1 MNPLLLLLAFG
12 AGLAT
17 GLVRF
22 LGPGAVGAALL
33 LVGAAGW
40 RRPLLLFVAA
50 FALGRVLAV
59 AAWSE
64 TARSCAAALHPGEG
78 RLVLRLVD
86 PVEPGAGAA
95 RAEVVGAGC
104 RGMVDTRWPPA
115 ERMGAGAEVVSEGR
129 WLPRTGRSGRPEG
142 TWVARRF
149 ARHAFRPT
157 VAERLRNW
165 LAHATRRLYGER
177 TGTVEALIVNRRGA
191 MAPELR
197 DRYARAG
204 LVHIL
209 SLSGF
214 HVGVIVAWIVLLGRL
229 AGLPPVRAEL
239 AGAVVAVLYV
249 AFLGWPPPA
258 ARAALLA
265 SLAAISHW
273 RQRHPAPLALLGTTC
288 LVVLLADPW
297 AVLDAGAWL
306 SALALL
312 GALVATR
319 WSDRALGTGWFWRTL
334 AGSVGATLATA
345 PVAAALFGMVSL
357 AGLALN
363 FVAIPLAAIAVPGVV
378 LSLLAAAVLPPLAA
392 PLAAASGALLGLLDQ
407 LAWWGGSWDALTVIQ
422 APEAKSA
429 LPWALILLVAWWGT
443 AGGTSRVEAGR
454 RWALAAALGSW
465 VLLFA
470 ESLNLDGDRSFGL
483 TLHFLDVGQGD
494 AAVLRTPGGHW
505 VLIDAG
511 PAGGGRDA
519 GRQVS
524 LPFLARHRAWRLTL
538 AVISHAH
545 LDHFG
550 GLRSVLDREPVDRV
564 LEPAAL
570 VPDSLYTGLLD
581 LLAADGIP
589 WTPARDG
596 QAFVLDGVRFRVLH
610 PEPHWTGDAEDL
622 NEDSVVLLVEYG
634 DFRALFV
641 GDAGLPVER
650 RLAGRVGRVTVLKVG
665 HHGSRSAS
673 GAAWLAELAPAVA
686 VMSLG
691 AGNRYGHPHGEV
703 LARFRQGGIGLWR
716 TDQEG
721 TVTIRTDGQSVRV
734 DADGRDTTFT
744 LQAGHHEADRADEPG
759 DDHRALHP
767 RPGGE
772 VPRGDR

>member
-1 MNPLLLLLAFG
+1 MNPLLLLLTFG

-22 LGPGAVGAALL
+22 LGPGVVFTALL
-33 LVGAAGW
+33 VLGLVGW
-40 RRPLLLFVAA
+40 RRPVLLFLAA
-50 FALGRVLAV
+50 FGLGRLLA
-59 AAWSE
+59 AASWSE
-64 TARSCAAALHPGEG
+64 TARSCAASLRAGEG

-95 RAEVVGAGC
+95 RAQVVGPSCPGL
-104 RGMVDTRWPPA
+104 VDTRWPA
-115 ERMGAGAEVVSEGR
+115 QERLGAGTEVQAEGR
-129 WLPRTGRSGRPEG
+129 WLPRTGRFGRPEG
-142 TWVARRF
+142 TWLVRRF
-149 ARHAFRPT
+149 TRHAGAPDP
-157 VAERLRNW
+157 AERLRNW
-165 LAHATRRLYGER
+165 LARATRRLYGER

-209 SLSGF
+209 SISGF
-214 HVGVIVAWIVLLGRL
+214 HVGVIVAWIVLLGRM

-239 AGAVVAVLYV
+239 AGAAVAVLYV

-265 SLAAISHW
+265 SLAAASHW

-288 LVVLLADPW
+288 LLVLLADPW
-297 AVLDAGAWL
+297 AALDAGAWL

-312 GALVATR
+312 GARVATR
-319 WSDRALGTGWFWRTL
+319 WSDRALGTAWAWRTL

-357 AGLALN
+357 AGLLLN
-363 FVAIPLAAIAVPGVV
+363 FVAIPLAAVAVPGVV
-378 LSLLAAAVLPPLAA
+378 LSLVAAALVPPLAP

-422 APEAKSA
+422 APEARSA
-429 LPWALILLVAWWGT
+429 LPWALLLLLAWWGT
-443 AGGTSRVEAGR
+443 AGGTSRLEAGR
-454 RWALAAALGSW
+454 RWALVAAVSTW

-470 ESLNLDGDRSFGL
+470 ESLNLDGDRGFGL

-494 AAVLRTPGGHW
+494 AAVLRSPGGHW

-511 PAGGGRDA
+511 PARAGRDA
-519 GRQVS
+519 GRQVI
-524 LPFLARHRAWRLTL
+524 LPVLARHRAGRLTL

-545 LDHFG
+545 LDHLG
-550 GLRSVLDREPVDRV
+550 GLRAVLDREPVDRV

-581 LLAADGIP
+581 LLAAEGIP

-596 QAFVLDGVRFRVLH
+596 QAFELDGVRFRVLH
-610 PEPHWTGDAEDL
+610 PDPRWAGAADDL

-634 DFRALFV
+634 AFRALFV
-641 GDAGLPVER
+641 GDAGLPVEH

-673 GAAWLAELAPAVA
+673 GAAWLQELAPSIA
-686 VMSLG
+686 VMSVG
-691 AGNRYGHPHGEV
+691 AGNRYGHPHADV
-703 LARFRQGGIGLWR
+703 LARFGQLGIGLWR
-716 TDQEG
+716 TDQAG
-721 TVTIRTDGQSVRV
+721 TVTVQTDGRAVRLE
-734 DADGRDTTFT
+734 AGGRDTTFT

-759 DDHRALHP
+759 HDHRALHP

-772 VPRGDR
+772 VP